1 MTLAL
6 PLEEGWMCQCAG
18 DVEKHLGEEESEP
31 WEEGEKER
39 ESNRSRQKP
48 LQGEIMRRS
57 RVVRSRRRTKTGW
70 WWAAGRWRLIWSD
83 VTAQTGRA
91 RVPAEEI
98 HPPIK
103 LSSHLQK
110 QKKIKTADG

>member
-1 MTLAL
+1 
-6 PLEEGWMCQCAG
+6 MCQCAG
-18 DVEKHLGEEESEP
+18 DVEKHLGEEESEL
-31 WEEGEKER
+31 WEEEKKER

-57 RVVRSRRRTKTGW
+57 RVVRNRQRTKTGW

-83 VTAQTGRA
+83 VTAQMGRA

-103 LSSHLQK
+103 LSSHLR
-110 QKKIKTADG
+110 